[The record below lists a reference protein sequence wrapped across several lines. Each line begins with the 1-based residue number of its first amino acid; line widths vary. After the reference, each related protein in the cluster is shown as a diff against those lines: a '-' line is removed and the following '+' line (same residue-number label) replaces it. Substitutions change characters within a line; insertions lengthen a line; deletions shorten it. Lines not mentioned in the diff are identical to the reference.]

1 MLIVNESLAKIDD
14 VIDKIVA
21 SFLSFDQVNN
31 YKKAQADFEADI
43 FLQEQLKDLLEK
55 NQLLAENEAYLP
67 YRPELKELQREIR
80 GLQREVNL
88 NEHVYKLRLAENDLQ
103 GLLADLTRDIA
114 ATISEDISIDEGL
127 PFSKKG
133 HHGRGESCG
142 S

>member
-21 SFLSFDQVNN
+21 SFLTFNQVDH
-31 YKKAQADFEADI
+31 YRKAKSAFEDDF
-43 FLQEQLKDLLEK
+43 FLQEQIKSLLEK

-67 YRPELKELQREIR
+67 YRPELKELQREVR
-80 GLQREVNL
+80 GLQRQINL
-88 NEHVYKLRLAENDLQ
+88 NEHVYELRLAENDLQ
-103 GLLADLTRDIA
+103 GLLADLTKDIA

-133 HHGRGESCG
+133 HHGKGGSCG